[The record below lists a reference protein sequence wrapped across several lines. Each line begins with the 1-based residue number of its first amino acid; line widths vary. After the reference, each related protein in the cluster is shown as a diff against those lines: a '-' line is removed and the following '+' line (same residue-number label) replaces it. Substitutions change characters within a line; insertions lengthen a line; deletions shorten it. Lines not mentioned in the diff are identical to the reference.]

1 MKKVMSIPRPKKK
14 RFYQKVWFW
23 LVAVVTL
30 VVVGVVIWSAVAQ
43 QNNKYSEYDNLREAV
58 KVERRN
64 LSKLVTTTG
73 SIVTDEEAILVYPTT
88 GDVTGVNYKV
98 GDEVSSGDVL
108 VTINPQI
115 GSDVE
120 IEAPFDGRVLSMAAF
135 NGAPANIGQPAVTVG
150 YRSTHVEF
158 LASEGEVIDV
168 EVGQTVELSIPS
180 YNNGRDTYE
189 GEVTFVDV
197 QKQTV
202 LGAGGSSDSGYV
214 VKASLGNTPGELQE
228 VIGLTVDME
237 IEVGSR
243 DSVLSLETGAVHLDD
258 ENEPF
263 VYTLPVIDD
272 AFVAKLKAAEDQK
285 DVLPKKYIDT
295 DFRGDE
301 YIEVTDGL
309 RENEEVLLYI
319 PASSS
324 GLPF

>member
-1 MKKVMSIPRPKKK
+1 MSIPRPKKK

-30 VVVGVVIWSAVAQ
+30 IVVAVVIWSVVAQ
-43 QNNKYSEYDNLREAV
+43 QNNKYAEYDNLRQGV
-58 KVERRN
+58 QVERRD

-73 SIVTDEEAILVYPTT
+73 SIVTDEEALLVYTT
-88 GDVTGVNYKV
+88 SGDITEVNYKV
-98 GDEVSSGDVL
+98 GDEVVSGDVL
-108 VTINPQI
+108 VKIDADF

-120 IEAPFDGRVLSMAAF
+120 IEAPFDGRILAMNAF
-135 NGAPANIGQPAVTVG
+135 IGAPASVGQPAVTVG

-158 LASEGEVIDV
+158 LASEGEVIDL
-168 EVGQTVELSIPS
+168 EVGQKAELSVPS

-197 QKQTV
+197 QKQTK
-202 LGAGGSSDSGYV
+202 LGAGGSSDSGYL
-214 VKASLGNTPGELQE
+214 VKVSLGNTPSELQE

-243 DSVLSLETGAVHLDD
+243 DNVLSLETGAVHLDD
-258 ENEPF
+258 EDEPF
-263 VYTLPVIDD
+263 VYTLPLINDV
-272 AFVAKLKAAEDQK
+272 FVAKVKAAEDEK

-319 PASSS
+319 PASTS